1 MKTKIFFPLLL
12 ALLISFNLV
21 YSQEYP
27 NGKNE
32 IRLGYGIL
40 TGPEMANSL
49 MSIWPAIG
57 MEIFKDTIKDYTCSF
72 YGTPFFEY
80 HRFLKPWVSLGGSL
94 SFNPIS
100 TAITSTNKHEFTYNY
115 YLISIMPKVTFYYLN
130 KGIVSMYSGLE
141 AGGSLI
147 LWKDRQGCTT
157 LSDQGFTMAFQ
168 VTGFGVRVGK
178 DIGGFMEWGIGFR
191 GVVNFGLSARF

>member
-1 MKTKIFFPLLL
+1 MRTKIVFTCLF
-12 ALLISFNLV
+12 ALLILSSTG
-21 YSQEYP
+21 YSQDHAT
-27 NGKNE
+27 NKNE
-32 IRLGYGIL
+32 IRLGYGML

-80 HRFLKPWVSLGGSL
+80 NRVLQPWISLGGSL

-115 YLISIMPKVTFYYLN
+115 YLISIMPKVTFFYMN
-130 KGIVSMYSGLE
+130 KGIISMYSGLE
-141 AGGSLI
+141 AGAALI
-147 LWKDRQGCTT
+147 LWKDRQGHSTM
-157 LSDQGFTMAFQ
+157 SDQGFTMAFH

>member
-1 MKTKIFFPLLL
+1 MRTKIVFPCLL
-12 ALLISFNLV
+12 ALLLFSSTG
-21 YSQEYP
+21 YSQDQP
-27 NGKNE
+27 SNKNE
-32 IRLGYGIL
+32 IRLGYGML
-40 TGPEMANSL
+40 TGPEMANSI

-57 MEIFKDTIKDYTCSF
+57 MEILKDTIKDYTCSF

-80 HRFLKPWVSLGGSL
+80 NRFLKPWVSLGGSL

-115 YLISIMPKVTFYYLN
+115 YLITIMPKVTFYYLN
-130 KGIVSMYSGLE
+130 KGIFSMYSGLE

-157 LSDQGFTMAFQ
+157 MSDQGFTVAFQ
-168 VTGFGVRVGK
+168 VTGFGVRIGK